1 MKVKLQEHSARIS
14 QSSEVF
20 RHSRKVRLEDAEE
33 TARFTARRVEWY
45 ICLRGGTAGTL
56 GPLDREQS
64 NSLASF
70 TLS

>member
-33 TARFTARRVEWY
+33 TARFRQEGWSGTSVLEEGPQAHLARWIESKAILW
-45 ICLRGGTAGTL
+45 L
-56 GPLDREQS
+56 PS
-64 NSLASF
+64 H
-70 TLS
+70 